1 MIGPANR
8 RGLDYLLKKLRE
20 TGTAERTIGSG
31 RRRSSRTTQNID
43 AVVLTVDL
51 IVSQEDKPGT
61 HRSTRQIAR
70 ETGVSQSTVVRIVHE
85 DLSMFQATQSPGS
98 NWHHPTG
105 WHAESDR
112 DNFWNVT
119 QSTVALMWFTDEKIF
134 TVAAPSNLQNDRVYA
149 ARDTKFGLIESLSY
163 PMLVKTAW
171 SYGY

>member
-8 RGLDYLLKKLRE
+8 RGLNYLFKKLHE
-20 TGTAERTIGSG
+20 TGTVERTIGSG

-98 NWHHPTG
+98 N
-105 WHAESDR
+105 
-112 DNFWNVT
+112 
-119 QSTVALMWFTDEKIF
+119 
-134 TVAAPSNLQNDRVYA
+134 
-149 ARDTKFGLIESLSY
+149 
-163 PMLVKTAW
+163 
-171 SYGY
+171 